1 MTVQTLAA
9 VLSQVLQNSWSLQ
22 SPAKADILWT
32 DTKPETMQ
40 MPQWTKNYVIGVYNP
55 SNPAVTKPL
64 CRELWEIT
72 ENVYVD
78 IYIKVTSTID
88 AAAAVR
94 EAMRLECYRISH
106 VNEFQVSGQKTV
118 DIVREP
124 HKIESPEVVRLC
136 LQIAAVSWDIRT

>member
-9 VLSQVLQNSWSLQ
+9 ALSQVLQNNWSLQ
-22 SPAKADILWT
+22 SPAKTDILWT

-40 MPQWTKNYVIGVYNP
+40 MPQWTKNFVIGVYSP
-55 SNPAVTKPL
+55 SNPAVTKAL

-78 IYIKVTSTID
+78 IYVRVTSTVD
-88 AAAAVR
+88 AAVSIR

-106 VNEFQVSGQKTV
+106 VNEFQVPGLKTV

-136 LQIAAVSWDIRT
+136 LQSAAVSWDIRT

>member
-1 MTVQTLAA
+1 MTAQTLAA
-9 VLSQVLQNSWSLQ
+9 VLSQVLQSNWNIQ
-22 SPAKADILWT
+22 NPAKTDILWT

-40 MPQWTKNYVIGVYNP
+40 MPQWTKNYVVGVYSP
-55 SNPAVTKPL
+55 SNPAAAKVL

-78 IYIKVTSTID
+78 IYVRVTSTVD
-88 AAAAVR
+88 SAVAVR

-124 HKIESPEVVRLC
+124 HKVESSEVVRIC